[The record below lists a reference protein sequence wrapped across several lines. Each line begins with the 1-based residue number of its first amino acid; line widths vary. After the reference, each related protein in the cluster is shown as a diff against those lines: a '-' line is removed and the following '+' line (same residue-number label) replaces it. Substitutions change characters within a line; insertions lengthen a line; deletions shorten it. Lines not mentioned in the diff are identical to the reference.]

1 MNENTELDLEWAKR
15 GGVVHSIGYE
25 LMKYGG
31 KIFSDGSML
40 MLQIVM
46 CHSPV
51 SVSKRSL
58 RMATR
63 AECESAGVEYIERP
77 VSAEELRDDQ
87 EMLDFLIKNPSARI
101 ESEDGYAVQLVVGN
115 YGAYTTWGEGATP
128 REAIDAA
135 MTIEAEKGGDK

>member
-1 MNENTELDLEWAKR
+1 MNENTEIDLEWAKR

-63 AECESAGVEYIERP
+63 EECESAGIEYVERP
-77 VSAEELRDDQ
+77 VSAEELAGLREDSEQ
-87 EMLDFLIKNPSARI
+87 LAFLTQQRG
-101 ESEDGYAVQLVVGN
+101 EDANFIDTYASGGMVKLGN
-115 YGAYTTWGEGATP
+115 GGWFKTP
-128 REAIDAA
+128 REAIRAA
-135 MTIEAEKGGDK
+135 MKGGV